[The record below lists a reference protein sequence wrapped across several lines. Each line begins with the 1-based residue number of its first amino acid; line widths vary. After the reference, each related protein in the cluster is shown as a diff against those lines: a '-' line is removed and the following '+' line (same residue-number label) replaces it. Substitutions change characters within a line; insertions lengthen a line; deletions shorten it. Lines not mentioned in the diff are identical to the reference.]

1 MVLAAAGEMSGAA
14 GQALEQLCQ
23 IYWYPIYAHLRRRGH
38 DAHAAQDLTQGFFTR
53 LLEKG
58 AFQSVSPKLGRFRSF
73 LLACLGNFLANERRN
88 SNTLKRGG
96 SLQFVP
102 LHWDDAEG
110 WYTADQRSDVSADLT
125 YDREWAL
132 RVLNQAMERLEL
144 EAAGS
149 GKTALFTTL
158 KPFLITPTPD
168 GGYDRVAELLSMTP
182 HSVSMAV
189 MRFRRRFREV
199 VRESVARTVTTPLEL
214 EDELRHLRAILSQ

>member
-38 DAHAAQDLTQGFFTR
+38 DSHSAQDLTQSFFRR
-53 LLEKG
+53 LLEKD
-58 AFQSVSPKLGRFRSF
+58 AFRSVSPKLGRFRSF
-73 LLACLGNFLANERRN
+73 LLACLGNFLANEHRN

-96 SLQFVP
+96 SMQFVP
-102 LHWDDAEG
+102 LHWEDAEG

-132 RVLNQAMERLEL
+132 RVLNQAMERLER
-144 EAAGS
+144 EAAES
-149 GKTALFTTL
+149 GRPELFASL

-168 GGYDRVAELLSMTP
+168 GGYDPVAESLSLTP
-182 HSVSMAV
+182 HAVSMAV
-189 MRFRRRFREV
+189 LRLRRRFREV
-199 VRESVARTVTTPLEL
+199 VRELVARTVTTPLEL
-214 EDELRHLRAILSQ
+214 EDELRHLRTILSQ